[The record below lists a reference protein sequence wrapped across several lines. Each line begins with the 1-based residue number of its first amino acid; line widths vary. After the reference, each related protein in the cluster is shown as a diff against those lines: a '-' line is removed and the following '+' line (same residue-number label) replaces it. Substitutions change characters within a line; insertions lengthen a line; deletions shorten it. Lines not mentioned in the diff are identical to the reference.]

1 MMFCGPSGVGKTLT
15 AKTFA
20 KNLVGKN
27 VIRLDMTEYIEPHS
41 VSKLI
46 GPPPGYVGYQ
56 DNTNILEEIKNKPY
70 SVLILDEIERAHPN
84 VINLFLQ
91 ILDNGKI
98 KDSKGSIVRFDNI
111 TIIMTS
117 NIGFNEE
124 NIGFKKNENKV
135 IQKLKENFSIPF
147 INRIDNILIFD
158 KLKKEDI
165 KKLINDKLIEIKRKY
180 LSNINLKID
189 DKVIENIIEESNYE
203 EFGARKIDKIIKDKI
218 ENQII
223 DDIISKKEEVYIKEL
238 AL

>member
-1 MMFCGPSGVGKTLT
+1 
-15 AKTFA
+15 
-20 KNLVGKN
+20 
-27 VIRLDMTEYIEPHS
+27 
-41 VSKLI
+41 
-46 GPPPGYVGYQ
+46 
-56 DNTNILEEIKNKPY
+56 
-70 SVLILDEIERAHPN
+70 
-84 VINLFLQ
+84 
-91 ILDNGKI
+91 
-98 KDSKGSIVRFDNI
+98 
-111 TIIMTS
+111 MTS